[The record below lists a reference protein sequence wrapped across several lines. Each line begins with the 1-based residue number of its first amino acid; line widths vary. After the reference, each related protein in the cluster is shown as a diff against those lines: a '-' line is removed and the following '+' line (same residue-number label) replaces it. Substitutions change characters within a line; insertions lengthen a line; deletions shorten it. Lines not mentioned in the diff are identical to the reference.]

1 MQIHGLQKMTLLAY
15 PGKVACTVFIAGCNY
30 ACPYCHNSQLQTREA
45 EPIMQDDALLSFL
58 QKRQCLLDGVCIT
71 GGEPTLNPELP
82 RLLARIKALG
92 YAVKLDTNGSRP
104 EVLRQLVTAGL
115 VDYVVTDGTAVL
127 GLGDIG
133 RIHFI
138 DWDQTRGRTRTVQVM
153 ILGE

>member
-1 MQIHGLQKMTLLAY
+1 
-15 PGKVACTVFIAGCNY
+15 
-30 ACPYCHNSQLQTREA
+30 
-45 EPIMQDDALLSFL
+45 
-58 QKRQCLLDGVCIT
+58 
-71 GGEPTLNPELP
+71 
-82 RLLARIKALG
+82 LARIKALG

-138 DWDQTRGRTRTVQVM
+138 DWD
-153 ILGE
+153 